1 MSGDSVLYNKL
12 AYLVIIKKRCFCQ
25 PLTAILNSILS
36 HLKLYLDKPFH
47 LEGVEMYS
55 AEAKDKHEGVE
66 ITELKQ
72 SVKINGLKRIVLMQ
86 KVKMKG

>member
-12 AYLVIIKKRCFCQ
+12 AYLVIIKKRCPCQ

-36 HLKLYLDKPFH
+36 HLKLYLDNPFH

-55 AEAKDKHEGVE
+55 AEEKGKHEGLE

-72 SVKINGLKRIVLMQ
+72 NVKMKGLKCIVMMQ